1 MEKVRCISENFPI
14 NFYIYSSFLF
24 LEDCVWSPWSSWSP
38 CDCKSWKM
46 KSNPQLLQY
55 KNVFQSRKRSIIE
68 DNLPSFGNGNGSC
81 VHLGNRETRKCKN
94 DEMVLK
100 CLPNIKNIP
109 KNVFKVTKQGK
120 GVNEEKEKSS
130 KVMKALLSL
139 TNKIFKPGN

>member
-1 MEKVRCISENFPI
+1 
-14 NFYIYSSFLF
+14 
-24 LEDCVWSPWSSWSP
+24 
-38 CDCKSWKM
+38 M

-68 DNLPSFGNGNGSC
+68 DNLSPYGNGSC

-120 GVNEEKEKSS
+120 GVNEGKEKSS

-139 TNKIFKPGN
+139 TNKIIKSGN